1 LLIHEIKHVCAMTY
15 NVCFSIFGLAT
26 VQSYQT
32 RSEAK
37 LLVSRKHFTVIA
49 FVYNL
54 NKVKLYMSD

>member
-1 LLIHEIKHVCAMTY
+1 MTY